1 MDFLTLAG
9 AVVALATIGVG
20 FALEGGSL
28 AVLFQAQAF
37 LIVVGGT
44 IGAVMIQNTWI
55 RFFDGLK
62 QLRWAFS
69 TPQPVDREHLA
80 RLLEWGRKA
89 KLEGMLGLESIDTK
103 HISQFAA
110 RGLQLLANG
119 VPSVVIDDALRREL
133 DAYER
138 NQMSAAKIWQ
148 QAGGYSPT
156 FGIVG
161 AVLGLIQITSHI
173 SEPTELGKGIAVAFV
188 ATLYGVGL
196 ANIIYLPLY
205 GKIRAQI
212 DNELRYRKLYLDGI
226 MAIARKESP
235 KTIETRLAG
244 DVRQRADEVLA

>member
-9 AVVALATIGVG
+9 AVLALAAIGAG
-20 FALEGGSL
+20 FALDGGQL
-28 AVLFQAQAF
+28 GVLLQAQAL

-44 IGAVMIQNTWI
+44 LGAVMIQNTWG
-55 RFFDGLK
+55 RFLDGIK

-69 TPQPVDREHLA
+69 TPKPVDREDLT

-89 KLEGMLGLESIDTK
+89 KVEGILGLESVNTEGLGG
-103 HISQFAA
+103 FAA
-110 RGLQLLANG
+110 RGMELLANG

-138 NQMSAAKIWQ
+138 NQMAAAKIWH

-196 ANIIYLPLY
+196 ANLVYLPLY
-205 GKIRAQI
+205 GKIKAQI
-212 DNELRYRKLYLDGI
+212 DNQLRYRKLYLDGI
-226 MAIARKESP
+226 MAIARKETP
-235 KTIETRLAG
+235 KTIETRLVA
-244 DVRQRADEVLA
+244 DIRQRADEVLN

>member
-1 MDFLTLAG
+1 MDFLTLIG
-9 AVVALATIGVG
+9 VVVALAAIATGV
-20 FALEGGSL
+20 ALEGGSL
-28 AVLFQAQAF
+28 LVLFQAAAF

-44 IGAVMIQNTWI
+44 LGAVMIQNTRI
-55 RFFDGLK
+55 RFFDGIK

-69 TPQPVDREHLA
+69 TPKPVDRENLA

-89 KLEGMLGLESIDTK
+89 KVEGMLGLESIDTK
-103 HISQFAA
+103 GIGEFAA

-119 VPSVVIDDALRREL
+119 VPSPVIDDALRREL

-138 NQMSAAKIWQ
+138 NQTAAAKIWQ

-161 AVLGLIQITSHI
+161 AVLGLIQVTSHI

-196 ANIIYLPLY
+196 ANIVYLPIY
-205 GKIRAQI
+205 GKIKAQI

-226 MAIARKESP
+226 MAISRKESP
-235 KTIETRLAG
+235 KTIETRLVA
-244 DVRQRADEVLA
+244 DIRQRAGEVLA